1 MSLSDETFEWV
12 SNGPNDGQ
20 KMREAAQRHKQGKQS
35 ANQKYNPMGSL
46 QQMVTQK
53 MSTRAAMGAHTEAE
67 DKRTKFRKQ
76 TVITKDEPYQP
87 GM

>member
-12 SNGPNDGQ
+12 SNGSNDGQ
-20 KMREAAQRHKQGKQS
+20 KMREAAQRHKQGKQAAS
-35 ANQKYNPMGSL
+35 QKYNPVGSL
-46 QQMVTQK
+46 QQMAERQ
-53 MSTRAAMGAHTEAE
+53 MSTKMAMGSHTREQ
-67 DKRTKFRKQ
+67 DSRTKFRKQ